1 MEHEPAGLR
10 TLFPKHD
17 RTAVQA
23 YPVVR
28 HDPHA
33 GIVHDLTVDTDR
45 TGKNELIR
53 PAPRTYA
60 GIGKGLV
67 QSHTFCHISPEELFP
82 ELGRMKKGLF
92 VSGTLG

>member
-1 MEHEPAGLR
+1 VEHEPAGLG

-17 RTAVQA
+17 RAAVQA
-23 YPVVR
+23 YPVAG

-33 GIVHDLTVDTDR
+33 GIVHDLTVDSDR

-82 ELGRMKKGLF
+82 EQGRAKKGLF